1 MQPAG
6 LSHTAAGLG
15 RVSPRT
21 LPVISPRSWLPV
33 HFTCNDMVPKISAAA
48 FLGCSLPAGFLKL
61 PTDGDFWGNK
71 RVQEQLQRWLYPV
84 LGGCPTPVPAMTGP
98 HSTLLSFVLLQCGL
112 ECPPEAHV

>member
-1 MQPAG
+1 MGALLKRQPVLRAAG

-33 HFTCNDMVPKISAAA
+33 HFACNDMVPKISAAA

-61 PTDGDFWGNK
+61 PTDGDFWGGTK
-71 RVQEQLQRWLYPV
+71 GSKSSSRD
-84 LGGCPTPVPAMTGP
+84 GC
-98 HSTLLSFVLLQCGL
+98 TLS
-112 ECPPEAHV
+112 